1 VTPDSGLV
9 LARFVA
15 LAAMLAMTG
24 APFYCLVA
32 GQPLLGRQMRKMLAL
47 LAVVAALAS
56 LWWALA
62 SVAAMAGLAMRA
74 LDRATV
80 VAVLEATP
88 LGTVLALRLAALVVL
103 LAFLANSA
111 RSLPAALI
119 GFAALASTAWTGH
132 SGAAEGGIG
141 LAQRA
146 LDAMHLGAASLWLG
160 ALLSFLASLRGT
172 TDRTRLVGRLSAFAR
187 TGTLVVVTLTVT
199 GSVNAWLIA
208 RPGWSPGNGWTL
220 LLVAKL
226 ALFAAMLGLAAINR
240 WRLTPALAADAL
252 GAERRLTVSL
262 SFEAAFALAIVALV
276 AVLGLLDPAG
286 S

>member
-1 VTPDSGLV
+1 MTPDSGLV

-15 LAAMLAMTG
+15 LAAMLAMAG
-24 APFYCLVA
+24 APFYCLA
-32 GQPLLGRQMRKMLAL
+32 AKQPLLGRQMRKVLAL

-80 VAVLEATP
+80 IAVLEATP
-88 LGTVLALRLAALVVL
+88 LGTVLALRLTALVVL
-103 LAFLANSA
+103 LACLAVSA

-119 GFAALASTAWTGH
+119 GFVALASTAWTGH

-141 LAQRA
+141 LAQRG
-146 LDAMHLGAASLWLG
+146 LDAVHLSAAALWLG
-160 ALLSFLASLRGT
+160 ALLSFLTSLRGT

-187 TGTLVVVTLTVT
+187 TGTVVVVTLTVT

-208 RPGWSPGNGWTL
+208 RPGWSPGSGWTL

-226 ALFAAMLGLAAINR
+226 ALFAAMLGLAAVNR
-240 WRLTPALAADAL
+240 WRLTPALAAGAP

-262 SFEAAFALAIVALV
+262 SFEAACALAIVALV